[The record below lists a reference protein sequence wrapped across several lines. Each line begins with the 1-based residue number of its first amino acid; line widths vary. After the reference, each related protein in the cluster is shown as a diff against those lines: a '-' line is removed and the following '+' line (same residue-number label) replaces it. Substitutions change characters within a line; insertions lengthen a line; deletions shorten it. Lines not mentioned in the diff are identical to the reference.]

1 MIKFIKSY
9 LDKNLFYVSVIITG
23 LTSLLFGLFYTL
35 FKNNVFENASNNLF
49 DGTGVLSSYVTTS
62 TNRPSEVNYFLIGLV
77 LSLIFFF
84 VVTLIL
90 SLYLKKSYIKLF
102 NLLSFLNIILVIG
115 LIISCIFIGI
125 FDVLAYIILIIIVI
139 LYLFMLYMC
148 FNKIFDLD
156 KNKKIISLVGFTVI
170 LIIILVLLKLFV

>member
-9 LDKNLFYVSVIITG
+9 LDKNLFYVSVIISG

-77 LSLIFFF
+77 LSL
-84 VVTLIL
+84 LIL

-170 LIIILVLLKLFV
+170 VIIILVLLKLFV